1 MLTRW
6 WVVVRC
12 HARPFDFASRAV
24 SSSDTMQTEDS
35 RSWGHLRYVLHGLD
49 ITLTVLSCLLGG
61 RQSVLILWTW
71 LGLSPADDQSIV
83 VEFVFVVIGIELL
96 KVELVA

>member
-1 MLTRW
+1 VLTRW
-6 WVVVRC
+6 WIVARC
-12 HARPFDFASRAV
+12 HARPCDFTSPAV
-24 SSSDTMQTEDS
+24 SSPNTVQAANDPWCDY
-35 RSWGHLRYVLHGLD
+35 LRYVLHGLD
-49 ITLTVLSCLLGG
+49 VALIALPCLVGG

-83 VEFVFVVIGIELL
+83 VELVFVIIGVELL

>member
-6 WVVVRC
+6 WVVARC
-12 HARPFDFASRAV
+12 HARPFDFTSHAV
-24 SSSDTMQTEDS
+24 SPPDTVQAANS
-35 RSWGHLRYVLHGLD
+35 PWWSYLRYVLHGFD
-49 ITLTVLSCLLGG
+49 VTLLPCFVGG

-83 VEFVFVVIGIELL
+83 VEFVFVVIGVELL